1 MTALPGQAAPA
12 LLIGWTTCASP
23 EDARRLAEGV
33 VTRGLAVCVQI
44 DGPVTSVYR
53 WKGAVETAAE
63 HRLTLKFV
71 PEQQVELER
80 WLRESHPYETPEWV
94 VVGAATVAEKYL
106 SWARE
111 TGQSLR
117 F

>member
-1 MTALPGQAAPA
+1 MTSPFGYAAPA
-12 LLIGWTTCASP
+12 LLVGWTACATR
-23 EDARRLAEGV
+23 EDALRLAEGV
-33 VTRGLAVCVQI
+33 VDRGLAACVQI
-44 DGPVTSVYR
+44 DGPITSVYR
-53 WKGAVETAAE
+53 WKGAVETAVE
-63 HRLTLKFV
+63 HRLVLKFV

-80 WLRESHPYETPEWV
+80 WLREHHPYETPEWV
-94 VVGAATVAEKYL
+94 VIGTTMVAEKYL